1 MCVPAAFGLAG
12 APVAR
17 MIGRNPAWALAP
29 GLGLLLGKGKKR
41 SSSPAPGPM
50 VTQGTVGPAPSYGG

>member
-1 MCVPAAFGLAG
+1 MCVPGALGLAG

-29 GLGLLLGKGKKR
+29 GLGLLLGKDKKR
-41 SSSPAPGPM
+41 PSSPALGPM